1 MLNENQ
7 LHHHSNKRIQSQ
19 LHSIDTL
26 DKQKRGIH
34 SFDDIRYL
42 LADREDG
49 SRNSFTDAYSHHSI
63 EIEINLTEKSNVP
76 GDDLQVV
83 VRIPKSEKRF
93 VQKINLVIIR
103 VFKNEPLKTEI
114 ADEYALSN

>member
-1 MLNENQ
+1 M
-7 LHHHSNKRIQSQ
+7 
-19 LHSIDTL
+19 
-26 DKQKRGIH
+26 
-34 SFDDIRYL
+34 
-42 LADREDG
+42 
-49 SRNSFTDAYSHHSI
+49 
-63 EIEINLTEKSNVP
+63 P